1 VGLTLTVAGG
11 FAIGTGVAIG
21 NVLKGSFRQ
30 TYTPHGLLGRV
41 TVSMQLVNY
50 GTIPLGAL
58 LGGALGTALGIRPA
72 MWIIM
77 GGLALT
83 GLTLLAGPLRHHRD
97 LPERPAPARAQRFNS
112 A

>member
-1 VGLTLTVAGG
+1 
-11 FAIGTGVAIG
+11 
-21 NVLKGSFRQ
+21 
-30 TYTPHGLLGRV
+30 
-41 TVSMQLVNY
+41 
-50 GTIPLGAL
+50 
-58 LGGALGTALGIRPA
+58 